1 MADEQYRWLDRE
13 TAELLLRGESLE
25 AVDPA
30 DHEQAARLAE
40 TLGALSAVPP
50 QADDAELPGEAA
62 ALAAFRKV
70 RAEKGEPAVV
80 FGGARHGAADAGLVR
95 IGVPAGTDRRPRWAR
110 PLRLGLAASVAAVM
124 VGGVAAAA
132 GIGLLP
138 TPFGGDEPAPGASV
152 SAAVSPDRPLVSTP
166 PRDTPDGGTGTPEP
180 SGPPSGPGAG
190 APPQNTQPGD
200 KAPDETPGTEHHGDG
215 FRNWWGSVTDACRDV
230 RAGKELPPDRRRALE
245 GMAGGSGRVTKY
257 CKAVLNTADGDGGSG
272 DSDDRS
278 GRDRGDRRGD
288 DEQDRGGDDDGGG
301 IAPGDTG
308 GDNPLLPGLT
318 PLQPKRAT
326 TTSPEAE
333 PTPSSPAPT
342 PSPSYSALG
351 SPEPD
356 SGL

>member
-25 AVDPA
+25 VVDPA
-30 DHEQAARLAE
+30 DHDRAARLAE

-95 IGVPAGTDRRPRWAR
+95 IGAPARADRRPRWAR

-132 GIGLLP
+132 GTGLLP
-138 TPFGGDEPAPGASV
+138 TPFGGDEPVVPGASV
-152 SAAVSPDRPLVSTP
+152 SAAASPDRPLASTP

-180 SGPPSGPGAG
+180 SGSPSGPAAG
-190 APPQNTQPGD
+190 APPQKQNTQPGGE
-200 KAPDETPGTEHHGDG
+200 APKETPGTERHGDG

-230 RAGKELPPDRRRALE
+230 RAGKELHPDRRRALE

-257 CKAVLNTADGDGGSG
+257 CEAVLNTADGDDEAG

-278 GRDRGDRRGD
+278 GGHRGDQRD
-288 DEQDRGGDDDGGG
+288 NDEQDRSSDEDDDGG

-308 GDNPLLPGLT
+308 DDNSML
-318 PLQPKRAT
+318 PKRAT

-342 PSPSYSALG
+342 PSPSYSALS
-351 SPEPD
+351 SPAPD
-356 SGL
+356 SSL

>member
-30 DHEQAARLAE
+30 DQDRAVRLAE
-40 TLGALSAVPP
+40 TLSALSAVPP
-50 QADDAELPGEAA
+50 QTDDAELPGEAA

-95 IGVPAGTDRRPRWAR
+95 IGAPARPDGRPRWAR

-132 GIGLLP
+132 GTGLLP
-138 TPFGGDEPAPGASV
+138 TPFDADEPVPGASV
-152 SAAVSPDRPLVSTP
+152 SASVSPDRPLASTP
-166 PRDTPDGGTGTPEP
+166 PKDTPDGGNGMPEP
-180 SGPPSGPGAG
+180 SGSPSGPAVG
-190 APPQNTQPGD
+190 APPQNTHPGGE
-200 KAPDETPGTEHHGDG
+200 APEETPGTERKGDG

-257 CKAVLNTADGDGGSG
+257 CKAVLNASDGDDGAG
-272 DSDDRS
+272 DFDDRS
-278 GRDRGDRRGD
+278 GRDRGDTRD
-288 DEQDRGGDDDGGG
+288 DEQDRGGDDDAGG

-308 GDNPLLPGLT
+308 DDDPQQPGLT
-318 PLQPKRAT
+318 SVQPKRAT
-326 TTSPEAE
+326 TSPKTE
-333 PTPSSPAPT
+333 PTPSPPAPT

-356 SGL
+356 SSL